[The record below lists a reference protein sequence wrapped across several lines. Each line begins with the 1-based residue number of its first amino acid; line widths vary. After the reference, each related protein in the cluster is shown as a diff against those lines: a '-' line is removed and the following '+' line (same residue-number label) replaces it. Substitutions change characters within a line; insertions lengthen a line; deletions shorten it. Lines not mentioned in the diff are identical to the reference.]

1 MKPSDKKY
9 VVDVAN
15 AIDAPDSRTASTIV
29 ELLAKGTPDE
39 VRETLGQL
47 GLYLRSGIPL
57 PDTAAEALGKAL
69 ERIGAGEDPGG
80 VFRLTGNQKV
90 GVRYRKQ
97 MAFLIDDLVRQGAAR
112 DLAER
117 IVADLD
123 LRTYRL
129 RSDATGGTAVDRL
142 RKRLRRGPT
151 K

>member
-1 MKPSDKKY
+1 VKRSDKKY

-15 AIDAPDSRTASTIV
+15 AIDAPDSRTASTIG
-29 ELLAKGTPDE
+29 ELLAQGTPAE
-39 VRETLGQL
+39 VRDTLAQL

-57 PDTAAEALGKAL
+57 PATAAEALGEAL
-69 ERIGAGEDPGG
+69 ERIGKGENPWD
-80 VFRLTGNQKV
+80 VFRLRRNQRY

-97 MAFLIDDLVRQGAAR
+97 MAFLIDDLVRQGAPR

-129 RSDATGGTAVDRL
+129 RSDATGGTAVDGL
-142 RKRLRRGPT
+142 RKRLGRTPT